1 MHSTNFSPSLSLFY
15 ILIDLSY
22 DVSCRSGHHL
32 GQENKASILDLMDA
46 LCCPDEEYF
55 GLRYTFAHLYQ
66 YLDEH
71 ITHLYLIFYSQ

>member
-15 ILIDLSY
+15 ILIDLSC

-32 GQENKASILDLMDA
+32 GQENSKYPDLDA
-46 LCCPDEEYF
+46 LCCPDEEYLDL
-55 GLRYTFAHLYQ
+55 GTHLFIYINT
-66 YLDEH
+66 DEH